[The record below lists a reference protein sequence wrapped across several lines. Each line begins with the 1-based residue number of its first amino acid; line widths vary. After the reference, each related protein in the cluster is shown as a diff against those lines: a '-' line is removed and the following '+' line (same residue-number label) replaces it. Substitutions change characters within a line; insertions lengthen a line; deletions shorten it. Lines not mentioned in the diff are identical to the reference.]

1 MPEPA
6 SASSAIFGPML
17 RAFTWLYDTWR
28 SKSKETL
35 EERRR
40 AYAQHFEPAYKRLET
55 IHANYLTS
63 FQKFYDLCRK
73 FETPPLDLLSQFRQY
88 GMEYTTWRED
98 LRNFALVSKELAKGF
113 KKADEKAAIEK
124 FRQALLDY
132 FSVTIA
138 SGESHHWPSW
148 FSHFIGSFE
157 EHVREGR
164 SPWDDDYAVTGVADP
179 KGTFIKRLRAAY
191 ETELP
196 AKWSKVSAAKAQ
208 LQIVFNK

>member
-1 MPEPA
+1 
-6 SASSAIFGPML
+6 
-17 RAFTWLYDTWR
+17 
-28 SKSKETL
+28 
-35 EERRR
+35 
-40 AYAQHFEPAYKRLET
+40 
-55 IHANYLTS
+55 
-63 FQKFYDLCRK
+63 
-73 FETPPLDLLSQFRQY
+73 
-88 GMEYTTWRED
+88 MEYTTWRED

-113 KKADEKAAIEK
+113 KKADEKAAIEE